1 MILRKVAKSE
11 VQKFVLL
18 LKSKICVR
26 KEENRKEMLNKCPN
40 LLTADA
46 DMTLGSRQTEVGLA
60 TRAMVPLPPRT
71 AESDADC
78 PPLSEELLP

>member
-1 MILRKVAKSE
+1 MPAGMWCECPPWPGAWGLEPDPLREE
-11 VQKFVLL
+11 V
-18 LKSKICVR
+18 I
-26 KEENRKEMLNKCPN
+26 E
-40 LLTADA
+40 LLTTDEV